1 MLFTKEREKAGP
13 SGDVAQAQ
21 GMEWGEAAAGLMV
34 FWLLSLWICSS
45 VQTSVVVWLALQV
58 GGLFGS
64 YLWDGE

>member
-1 MLFTKEREKAGP
+1 
-13 SGDVAQAQ
+13 
-21 GMEWGEAAAGLMV
+21 MEYEEAAAGLV
-34 FWLLSLWICSS
+34 IFNLLLLWICSS